1 MEVPTLTCAN
11 LPHSLSAFIDSF
23 VDFSVSGLFLPPS
36 ASASPSPSPSLPP
49 ARLPPAS
56 RLVAI
61 GDLHGDFQKSIQS
74 LSLAGLIDPASL
86 RWVGGSSVAVQVG
99 DVLDRGG
106 DELRILYLI
115 RRLQTEA
122 EMSGGRLLMLNGN
135 HETMNVARSFRYVTP
150 AGLEE
155 FRNWATW

>member
-1 MEVPTLTCAN
+1 M
-11 LPHSLSAFIDSF
+11 
-23 VDFSVSGLFLPPS
+23 
-36 ASASPSPSPSLPP
+36 
-49 ARLPPAS
+49 
-56 RLVAI
+56 
-61 GDLHGDFQKSIQS
+61 
-74 LSLAGLIDPASL
+74 
-86 RWVGGSSVAVQVG
+86 AVQVG

-135 HETMNVARSFRYVTP
+135 HETMNVAANFRYITP

-155 FRNWATW
+155 FRNWAKW